1 MTPILHHYPP
11 SLFSEKIRALFGYLD
26 LEWQS
31 VIIPA
36 IMPRP
41 HLMPLSGGY
50 RKTPI
55 LQIGANVY
63 CDTAV
68 IARTLAERAGNDTLY
83 QHGFAAERAAR
94 WADTELFRI
103 TVALNFRE
111 QAVAA
116 QMSQM
121 SADDLAAFQA
131 DRAELSGGAPLVAG
145 DPAAAEAHFQTD
157 LADLEKRLTDS
168 AFLFGDSPCIA
179 DFSVY
184 HCLWFVQGNPA
195 NASLVKDWSAVTG
208 FCSRMAEFGHAQ
220 VSHLSSE
227 AALQIATDHQPEF
240 PGSASM
246 SEALSASISLGDD
259 VNVAADDY
267 GKNPIRGQLVHW
279 DFHEIVVLRED
290 PMAGSIMVHFPSQG
304 FEVTVTS

>member
-121 SADDLAAFQA
+121 SADEMAAFQK
-131 DRAELSGGAPLVAG
+131 DRAELSGGAPIVGA
-145 DPAAAEAHFQTD
+145 DPAGAEAHFATLMAELD
-157 LADLEKRLTDS
+157 ASLTS
-168 AFLFGDSPCIA
+168 GFLFGATPSIA
-179 DFSVY
+179 DFSLY
-184 HCLWFVQGNPA
+184 HCLWFVRNNPA
-195 NASLVKDWSAVTG
+195 NTELVSRWSNVNAYVDRIG
-208 FCSRMAEFGHAQ
+208 AFGHGRFEPLAP
-220 VSHLSSE
+220 E
-227 AALQIATDHQPEF
+227 AALAE
-240 PGSASM
+240 GSAAEPVLPERGTGTAERSVQPGQ
-246 SEALSASISLGDD
+246 A
-259 VNVAADDY
+259 VTVAADDY
-267 GKNPIRGQLVHW
+267 GRNPIAGELIRW
-279 DFHEIVVLRED
+279 DDEQIVILRND
-290 PMAGSIMVHFPSQG
+290 DQAGNVCVHFPAIG
-304 FEVTVTS
+304 FDVSAA